1 MTGINRR
8 DLGLGL
14 GAAALG
20 ASLTGSVSAGAQ
32 TGAAATTGRVDPL
45 AFPDNFLWGAA
56 TAAYQIEG
64 AVKEDG
70 RGLTNWDIF
79 SHTPGK
85 VANGD
90 TGDVACD
97 SYHRYQEDI
106 ALLKALGVKAY
117 RFSIAWSRIFP
128 DGRGQPNPKGV
139 AYYDRLVDGLLAAG
153 ITPHVTLFHWDLPH
167 ALPGGWQNRDTAY
180 AFADYASY
188 MTARLSDRVKHIMT
202 VNELRCF
209 TDLSYMTGGKA
220 PGLKLPMKEVNQV
233 RHHGV
238 LAHGLGVQAIRAA
251 AKSGT
256 QVGIADNPNI
266 YVPAIETTDHI
277 EAVKRAVREENA
289 MFLTAIM
296 EGAYRDTY
304 LAAQGKDAPV
314 VKAGD
319 MRAIG
324 SPLDFLSIN
333 VYTGNTVRADTAKP
347 GGYDILPRL
356 PQSPR
361 MASPWLYVS
370 PEVIYWGIRAI
381 HEMWKPKAMY
391 ISENGCST
399 DDQLSAD
406 GRVYDADRVMYLR
419 NYITHLQRAAREGLP
434 IKGYFVWSLM
444 DNFEWEDGYTKLF
457 GIHHV
462 DFKTQKRTPKLS
474 ADWYR
479 ELVRTNRLV

>member
-8 DLGLGL
+8 ELGLGL

-20 ASLTGSVSAGAQ
+20 ASLTGSAALGAQ
-32 TGAAATTGRVDPL
+32 SRAASAPTPSDPMR
-45 AFPDNFLWGAA
+45 FPDDFLWGAA

-64 AVKEDG
+64 AVKADG
-70 RGLTNWDIF
+70 RGLTNWDVF

-97 SYHRYQEDI
+97 SYHRYQDDI
-106 ALLKALGVKAY
+106 ALLQALGVKAY

-128 DGRGQPNPKGV
+128 DGKGQPNAKGV

-180 AFADYASY
+180 AFADYAGY
-188 MTARLSDRVKHIMT
+188 MAARLSDRVKQFMT

-220 PGLKLPMKEVNQV
+220 PGLKLPMGEVNQV

-251 AKSGT
+251 AKPGT
-256 QVGIADNPNI
+256 LVGIADNPNI
-266 YVPAIETTDHI
+266 YVPAIETTEHI
-277 EAVKRAVREENA
+277 DAVKKAVREENA

-296 EGAYRDTY
+296 EGGYRDTY
-304 LAAQGKDAPV
+304 LAAQGKDAPL
-314 VKAGD
+314 VKPGD
-319 MRAIG
+319 MKAIG

-333 VYTGNTVRADTAKP
+333 VYTGNTVRADASKP

-381 HEMWKPKAMY
+381 SEMWKPKALY

-399 DDQLSAD
+399 DDQLAPD

-434 IKGYFVWSLM
+434 VKGYFVWSLM

>member
-8 DLGLGL
+8 ELGLGL

-20 ASLTGSVSAGAQ
+20 ASLTGSAAPGAQ
-32 TGAAATTGRVDPL
+32 SRAAPAPTPSDPMR
-45 AFPDNFLWGAA
+45 FPDDFLWGAA

-64 AVKEDG
+64 AVKADG
-70 RGLTNWDIF
+70 RGLTNWDVF

-97 SYHRYQEDI
+97 SYHRYQDDI
-106 ALLKALGVKAY
+106 ALLQALGVKAY

-128 DGRGQPNPKGV
+128 DGKGQPNAKGV

-180 AFADYASY
+180 AFADYAGY
-188 MTARLSDRVKHIMT
+188 MAARLSDRVKQFMT

-220 PGLKLPMKEVNQV
+220 PGLKLPMGEVNQV

-251 AKSGT
+251 AKPGT
-256 QVGIADNPNI
+256 LVGIADNPNI
-266 YVPAIETTDHI
+266 YVPAIETAEHI
-277 EAVKRAVREENA
+277 DAVKKAVREENA

-296 EGAYRDTY
+296 EGGYRDTY
-304 LAAQGKDAPV
+304 LAAQGKDAPL
-314 VKAGD
+314 VKPGD
-319 MRAIG
+319 MKAIG

-333 VYTGNTVRADTAKP
+333 VYTGNTVRADASKP

-381 HEMWKPKAMY
+381 SEMWKPKALY

-399 DDQLSAD
+399 DDQLAPD

-434 IKGYFVWSLM
+434 VKGYFVWSLM

>member
-8 DLGLGL
+8 ELGLGL

-20 ASLTGSVSAGAQ
+20 ASLTGSAALGAQ
-32 TGAAATTGRVDPL
+32 SRAASAPTPSDPMR
-45 AFPDNFLWGAA
+45 FPDDFLWGAA

-64 AVKEDG
+64 AVKADG
-70 RGLTNWDIF
+70 RGLTNWDVF

-97 SYHRYQEDI
+97 SYNRYQDDI
-106 ALLKALGVKAY
+106 ALLQALGVKAY

-128 DGRGQPNPKGV
+128 DGKGQPNAKGV

-180 AFADYASY
+180 AFADYAGY
-188 MTARLSDRVKHIMT
+188 MAARLSDRVKQFMT

-220 PGLKLPMKEVNQV
+220 PGLKLPMGEVNQV

-251 AKSGT
+251 AKPGT
-256 QVGIADNPNI
+256 LVGIADNPNI
-266 YVPAIETTDHI
+266 YVPAIETTEHI
-277 EAVKRAVREENA
+277 DAVKKAVREENA

-296 EGAYRDTY
+296 EGGYRDTY
-304 LAAQGKDAPV
+304 LAAQGKDAPL
-314 VKAGD
+314 VKPGD
-319 MRAIG
+319 MKAIG

-333 VYTGNTVRADTAKP
+333 VYTGNTVRADASKP

-381 HEMWKPKAMY
+381 SEMWKPKALY

-399 DDQLSAD
+399 DDQLAPD

-434 IKGYFVWSLM
+434 VKGYFVWSLM